1 MSAWQHDGYINK
13 NGVRSRNTSVY
24 LSSEILKRL
33 EFQKAQW
40 EGQNHGCKFV
50 RNKFINQAISEKLD
64 RDEGRILSE
73 DHIEPRRRE
82 GVRLVEG
89 EARSLQPYV

>member
-1 MSAWQHDGYINK
+1 MSSNRNRTSTLQRVQTYFSLSLLTRLDKYGVMVENDGTTF
-13 NGVRSRNTSVY
+13 SRN
-24 LSSEILKRL
+24 
-33 EFQKAQW
+33 
-40 EGQNHGCKFV
+40 N
-50 RNKFINQAISEKLD
+50 FIAMAVKEKLD

-89 EARSLQPYV
+89 EARSFQPYV